1 MTRGPLGTTSLGY
14 FLFSVLFLKIINCSY
29 CSDIIVSKYD
39 SSVVFSTLMIVQWL
53 GAFLIAVNAK
63 LLKVNM

>member
-14 FLFSVLFLKIINCSY
+14 FLFSVLFLKIVNCSY
-29 CSDIIVSKYD
+29 SSDIIVSKYD